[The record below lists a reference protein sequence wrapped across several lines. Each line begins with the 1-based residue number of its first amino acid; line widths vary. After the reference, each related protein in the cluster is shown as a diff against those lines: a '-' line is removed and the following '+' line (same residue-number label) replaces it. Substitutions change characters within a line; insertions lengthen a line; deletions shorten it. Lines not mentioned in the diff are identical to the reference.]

1 MYQPSALIAF
11 GYISV
16 LYMYSWWPR
25 THFKKFYTVE
35 VNGYSFWL
43 LANSNMQLSAMEL
56 QLNEIAIQ
64 FELRVNSRR

>member
-1 MYQPSALIAF
+1 MSDRLFYVDMYQPSALIAF

-25 THFKKFYTVE
+25 ANFTKFYTVE

-43 LANSNMQLSAMEL
+43 QANSNMQLSAMEL
-56 QLNEIAIQ
+56 QLNEIAI
-64 FELRVNSRR
+64 